1 MLKQL
6 SVRHTAFPAK
16 EIFQQ
21 TVEKNFF
28 FLNFHESLTYQL
40 E

>member
-6 SVRHTAFPAK
+6 SMRHTAFPAK

-21 TVEKNFF
+21 TVGKKKK